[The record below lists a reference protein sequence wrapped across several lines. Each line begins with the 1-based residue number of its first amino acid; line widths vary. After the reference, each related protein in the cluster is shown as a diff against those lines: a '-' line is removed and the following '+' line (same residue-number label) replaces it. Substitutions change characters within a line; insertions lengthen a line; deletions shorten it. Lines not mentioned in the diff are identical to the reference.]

1 MLNPKVNYKLNLSLD
16 EKNQLRKLFRTQF
29 GYPANRPKRL
39 GLMQLGLRQSDL

>member
-29 GYPANRPKRL
+29 GNPANRPETSWVDAIGIKTK
-39 GLMQLGLRQSDL
+39 